1 MPKFIVLNT
10 PILHNGKRYEVG
22 AEIEL
27 TAEQAENNAI
37 NLQVILEEPKVP
49 KQPKEPKPP
58 KNGTPEDEQKLEENG
73 SIVTDEDVKL
83 AEENIA
89 EAEKTKGNKR

>member
-37 NLQVILEEPKVP
+37 NLGVILEEPKAP
-49 KQPKEPKPP
+49 QQPKEPKPDETPNDEP
-58 KNGTPEDEQKLEENG
+58 KSESDH
-73 SIVTDEDVKL
+73 SAVTEEDVKQ
-83 AEENIA
+83 AEANIA
-89 EAEKTKGNKR
+89 EAEKPKGKKR